1 MVIKLKFPVK
11 KEAIKKLKAGD
22 IVSLSGIIYT
32 ARDAAHKYLFEKKP
46 KEFIKRLADTAIYHC
61 GPIVKKKGRKYSV
74 IAAGPTTSIREEPYM
89 SKIIKDY
96 KIKAVIGKGGMGEET
111 RKACKKHGCVYL
123 SAVGGA
129 AALLAKSIKEIR
141 NVYKLE
147 FGIPE
152 AIWEIEVKDFPAV
165 VTIDSNGKVL
175 RWVEKK

>member
-1 MVIKLKFPVK
+1 M
-11 KEAIKKLKAGD
+11 KKLTFPITTEEIKRLKVGD

-46 KEFIKRLADTAIYHC
+46 KEFVKRLKDTAIYHC
-61 GPIVKKKGRKYSV
+61 GPILKIKGKKYSI

-89 SKIIKDY
+89 WKIIKDY
-96 KIKAVIGKGGMGEET
+96 KIKAVIGKGGMGKKT
-111 RKACKKHGCVYL
+111 QKACKRYGCVYL

-129 AALLAKSIKEIR
+129 AVVLAKAIKKIR

-152 AIWEIEVKDFPAV
+152 AIWELEVKDFPAI
-165 VTIDSNGKVL
+165 VTIDNKGRSLHK
-175 RWVEKK
+175 